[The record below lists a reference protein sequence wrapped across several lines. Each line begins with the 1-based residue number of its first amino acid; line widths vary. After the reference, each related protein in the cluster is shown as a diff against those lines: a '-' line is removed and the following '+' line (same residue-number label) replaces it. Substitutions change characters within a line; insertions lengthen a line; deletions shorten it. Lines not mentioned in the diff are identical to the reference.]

1 MAHFEQMQF
10 VEETKRIFPESFSGV
25 SVLEVG
31 SMNINGSVRMFFDGC
46 RYIGLD
52 VVPGPGVDAVSPAHL
67 FQAPEGTFDTIISCE
82 SMEHDQH
89 WQATLL
95 HIFRMLRPGGLLVF
109 TCASGARAEHGT
121 RRTSPGDS
129 GTSMLDGWGDYYRN
143 LNPEDV
149 REVLDL
155 DALFPGHMLQQV
167 RCGLDMQFRGIK
179 RA

>member
-82 SMEHDQH
+82 SMEHDQ
-89 WQATLL
+89 WPWESPN
-95 HIFRMLRPGGLLVF
+95 RPG
-109 TCASGARAEHGT
+109 RHGSQEGS
-121 RRTSPGDS
+121 RHRH
-129 GTSMLDGWGDYYRN
+129 R
-143 LNPEDV
+143 
-149 REVLDL
+149 
-155 DALFPGHMLQQV
+155 
-167 RCGLDMQFRGIK
+167 
-179 RA
+179 